1 MSDSIKPYVFTSDT
15 CPQFR
20 LVSLEVFKDFIGKP
34 ARYLEIGV
42 YEGMSGCW
50 VLDNVLTHPEST
62 YTGIDQRPEE
72 IPGPNL
78 KLHGWP
84 SKRVRYIKGS
94 SSDVLDDLFLFR
106 EKFEAIYVDGDHR
119 KKQAFIDVSCCWDLL
134 VPGGVMLVD
143 DYLLTESS
151 LDPSVKFGVKPAV
164 DRFLAGL
171 FENDYEII
179 HSDYQIAIRR
189 IA

>member
-1 MSDSIKPYVFTSDT
+1 MSEIKPYVFSSDT
-15 CPQFR
+15 CKGFR
-20 LVSLEVFKDFIGKP
+20 LISMLVFEEFIGKST
-34 ARYLEIGV
+34 RYLEVGV
-42 YEGMSGCW
+42 FEGMSGCW
-50 VLDNVLTHPEST
+50 MLDNVLTHPEST

-84 SKRVRYIKGS
+84 SRRVRYIRGNS
-94 SSDVLDDLFLFR
+94 AQVLDDLFLFK

-119 KKQAFIDVSCCWDLL
+119 QKQASIDVTCCWDLL

-151 LDPSVKFGVKPAV
+151 LDPLVKFGVKPAV
-164 DRFLAGL
+164 DEFLTSLQPGH
-171 FENDYEII
+171 YEII
-179 HSDYQIAIRR
+179 YSDYQIAIRR
-189 IA
+189 LV